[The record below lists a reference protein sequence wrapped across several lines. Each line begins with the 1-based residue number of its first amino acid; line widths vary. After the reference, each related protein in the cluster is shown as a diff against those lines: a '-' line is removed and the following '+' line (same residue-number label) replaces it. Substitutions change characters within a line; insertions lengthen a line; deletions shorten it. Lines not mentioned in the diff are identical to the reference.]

1 LNLTVE
7 HALIKSNWAELPF
20 VLKFQT
26 WSFEFSSALESA
38 AVMFDQFWLPDDPP
52 VFVLLQYF
60 FDLFSNTFSVVNS
73 QFLDKLVFW
82 VSTESTA
89 EEFFETGQV
98 SG

>member
-7 HALIKSNWAELPF
+7 YALIDGNWTELPL
-20 VLKFQT
+20 VLKLEA
-26 WSFEFSSALESA
+26 WGFEFGSALESA
-38 AVMFDQFWLPDDPP
+38 AVMLDQFWLPDDPP